1 MKTRLSR
8 RQFIERS
15 ALITGVAASM
25 PLVSF
30 VENANA
36 FASPHTQKVGNWE
49 TLKFTWDQPDN
60 PDSGIPIGNG
70 HLGARVSGGI
80 QTESLA
86 LNDKWFWSGGPGL
99 IPPDPARRVAMEET
113 RRVLAAGD
121 VPKAEETARGMWGGG
136 GMGTFL
142 PLGTLSIAFDH
153 GSDAMKYSRV
163 LDIDRALTTV
173 KYTVGGVSYVREVF
187 ATFPDDVIVI
197 RLTSS
202 AKGKI
207 SFAAKLSYPPE
218 MEGHGAS
225 VATQGGNTL
234 VMRAKAP
241 TNGGWDEKKGMIS
254 EARVKISAPGASVT
268 ATNGTVAVAN
278 ADSAVLI
285 LANATS
291 YNGFDKEPGVQGINP
306 SFAGRTTLVKASAK
320 SYDSLFKAHESDYQ
334 SLFRRVWVDINGAQP
349 NATALGF
356 QYARYEMIASSR
368 VGDRP
373 HNQQGI
379 WNSSWT
385 PSSHSAHWLNE
396 NVEKFYGL
404 IETAN
409 LSECGEP
416 LWNWMEELAT
426 NGERTATIDWGFRG
440 WCVGQCTDIWAR
452 TCLDSGSNE
461 WAIWPMGGVWLCNN
475 LYDHYAFTLDKE
487 FLRTRAYPLL
497 KGAAEF
503 CLDYLVKNKDG
514 YLVTSPSTSPENRFG
529 ITKGGTAYAVTTG
542 SAMDT
547 ALIRQLFGD
556 TIQAATVLNV
566 DEPFCAKL
574 RTTAAQLPPFK
585 ISALEESKGE
595 LQEWY
600 DDYSRLPDDPRKRFT
615 PHRHASH
622 IVSVWPLS
630 QITSRSAPEFFAAA
644 KVALQNRGAGGYH
657 PDKAAMWARL
667 GEGDKAMNAASM
679 PTGNRITNSPPKYAA
694 FPELLVQSHT
704 DAIELLPAL
713 PSDWKSGHVSGL
725 MARGAYEIGIEWQ
738 DGRLVRCNIDS
749 RLRTTPKV
757 RYLGQKV
764 DLDSDPRISL
774 NLGSSSSNTRR
785 S

>member
-1 MKTRLSR
+1 M
-8 RQFIERS
+8 
-15 ALITGVAASM
+15 
-25 PLVSF
+25 
-30 VENANA
+30 
-36 FASPHTQKVGNWE
+36 
-49 TLKFTWDQPDN
+49 
-60 PDSGIPIGNG
+60 
-70 HLGARVSGGI
+70 
-80 QTESLA
+80 
-86 LNDKWFWSGGPGL
+86 
-99 IPPDPARRVAMEET
+99 
-113 RRVLAAGD
+113 
-121 VPKAEETARGMWGGG
+121 
-136 GMGTFL
+136 
-142 PLGTLSIAFDH
+142 
-153 GSDAMKYSRV
+153 

-173 KYTVGGVSYVREVF
+173 KYTAGGVAYTREIF
-187 ATFPDDVIVI
+187 ASFPDDVIVV

-207 SFAAKLSYPPE
+207 SFTAKLAYPQE

-241 TNGGWDEKKGMIS
+241 ANGGWDEIKGMTS
-254 EARVKISAPGASVT
+254 EARVQIVAPGANVT
-268 ATNGTVAVAN
+268 AINGTVAVAN
-278 ADSAVLI
+278 ADSAILI
-285 LANATS
+285 LANTTS
-291 YNGFDKEPGVQGINP
+291 YNGFDKEPGTQGKNP
-306 SFAGRTTLVKASAK
+306 TVEVKATLAKAATK
-320 SYDSLFKAHESDYQ
+320 SYDSMLKAHESDHQ
-334 SLFRRVWVDINGAQP
+334 SLFRRVWVEINGEQP
-349 NATALGF
+349 HATALGF

-368 VGDRP
+368 LGDRP

-416 LWNWMEELAT
+416 LWNWMKELAK
-426 NGERTATIDWGFRG
+426 NGERTAAIDWGFRG

-542 SAMDT
+542 STMDT

-566 DEPFCAKL
+566 DEPFRAKL
-574 RTTAAQLPPFK
+574 RVTAAQLPPFK

-644 KVALQNRGAGGYH
+644 KVALQNRGSGGYH

-667 GEGDKAMNAASM
+667 GEGDKAMTAASM
-679 PTGNRITNSPPKYAA
+679 PTGNRIVNSPPKYAA

-713 PSDWKSGHVSGL
+713 PSDWKSGRVSGL
-725 MARGAYEIGIEWQ
+725 MARGACEISIEWR
-738 DGRLVRCNIDS
+738 DGRLVKCNIDS
-749 RLRTTPKV
+749 SLRTTPKV
-757 RYLGQKV
+757 RYLGQT
-764 DLDSDPRISL
+764 LDPNNDPRISL
-774 NLGSSSSNTRR
+774 NQGNPSANTRR